1 MSEMRAMPAVAME
14 TSSVGK
20 EPWPPASQ
28 GWYTVVIFG
37 FIVMTLFG
45 NAQVMYLLVG
55 PIKLDLRLS
64 DTQTAL
70 IIGFMSQLVNALASL
85 PISRFVDRYSR
96 KFIIAAGLL
105 IAAFSNAAVGLSA
118 TAVMLL
124 AARLLGG
131 LGGAGNAPACYSML
145 GDLFPPAKLPKA
157 LSVMNIG
164 FSTGIGL
171 SMMLGGLL
179 IYTVAKMPP
188 VTLGILGELRPWQV
202 VFLIM
207 ALPDFVLGLLV
218 WFTLAEPKRRGV
230 GQAGATAL
238 QVRADSLPLRTI
250 TKYWWD
256 NRAAFL
262 PMYLGLAC
270 NSIAMGSGF
279 WSAEFY
285 RRTFGWSPAQ
295 YGIKQG
301 LLLVLIAPLFLLFG
315 GWLAERFAKMGR
327 DDANLRVTF
336 LATLAHVP
344 FAVLYGMVGDPYV
357 ALVLIVLNTCVIL
370 TGAGPQNAALQS
382 IVPNRMRAQ
391 ITASFLLVFT
401 LGGGFGPVLVG
412 WITDYGFRDEAQLRY
427 SLVITHLVLGPL
439 ATWIFWKGMKPYGEA
454 MARAKAWHG

>member
-1 MSEMRAMPAVAME
+1 MSEMRAMPGMAPDMSTA
-14 TSSVGK
+14 GK
-20 EPWPPASQ
+20 EPWPAMSQ

-45 NAQVMYLLVG
+45 NAQVMFLMVG
-55 PIKLDLRLS
+55 PIKLDLKLT

-96 KFIIAAGLL
+96 KFIIAAGLI
-105 IAAFSNAAVGLSA
+105 IAALSNAAVGLSA
-118 TAVMLL
+118 TAAMLL
-124 AARLLGG
+124 AARLIGG

-179 IYTVAKMPP
+179 IFAVMKMPP
-188 VTLGILGELRPWQV
+188 PTLPILGELRPWQV

-207 ALPDFVLGLLV
+207 AIPDFVLGLLV
-218 WFTLAEPKRRGV
+218 WFTLGEPKRRGV
-230 GQAGATAL
+230 GQPGGAPPAK
-238 QVRADSLPLRTI
+238 AESLPLKTI
-250 TKYWWD
+250 AQYWWE

-270 NSIAMGSGF
+270 NSVAMGAGF

-285 RRTFGWSPAQ
+285 RRTFDWSPAQ

-301 LLLVLIAPLFLLFG
+301 LMLVLVAPLFLLFG
-315 GWLAERFAKMGR
+315 GWLAERFARNGR
-327 DDANLRVTF
+327 DDANLRVTY
-336 LATLAHVP
+336 LATLAHIP
-344 FAVLYGMVGDPYV
+344 FAVFYGMVGNPYL
-357 ALVLIVLNTCVIL
+357 ALVLLVMNTCVIL
-370 TGAGPQNAALQS
+370 MGAGPQNAALQS

-391 ITASFLLVFT
+391 ITASFLLIFT
-401 LGGGFGPVLVG
+401 LGGGFGGVLVG

-427 SLVITHLVLGPL
+427 SLVVTHFVLGPL

-454 MARAKAWHG
+454 MARAKAWNQ